1 MGRIVRN
8 VSDGVTKYYWYPG
21 EKGDWV
27 KAAITVVGGA
37 AVFALSF
44 VAFHNSLISAV
55 LSASVVLG
63 LGGVY
68 LGRSDAAGLSKF
80 HDPTSERREAMADSA
95 HAAWRGT
102 LMGFASAGAA
112 IFVLNMP
119 HDGFLSNWVLP
130 IVPSVVGAIAHSAG
144 MIYERMNQA
153 GQAEAEPPPAEVE
166 AAKELEKEPA

>member
-27 KAAITVVGGA
+27 KAVIAIASGA
-37 AVFALSF
+37 
-44 VAFHNSLISAV
+44 VAFGLIFVIVQNSLIAAV
-55 LSASVVLG
+55 VSASVVLG
-63 LGGVY
+63 IGGAY
-68 LGRSDAAGLSKF
+68 LGRSDAAGLNEF
-80 HDPTSERREAMADSA
+80 HDMSSERKEAMADSA

-119 HDGFLSNWVLP
+119 HESFLSNWILP
-130 IVPSVVGAIAHSAG
+130 IVPSVIGAIAHSAG
-144 MIYERMNQA
+144 MIYERMNQVKPPESN
-153 GQAEAEPPPAEVE
+153 AELDSVPD
-166 AAKELEKEPA
+166 KELESEAA